1 MKYLLIL
8 VVVGQFWNTHS
19 EPSFATHRSLSI
31 PNEQLQKIND
41 LSDTAEFKKTLEPIL
56 IPRIVG
62 TEGHAKVKDYIV
74 NFMKKLNWSVELDSF
89 EDMTP
94 NMGQLTFHNIIA
106 KLNPDAKRYL
116 LLACHY
122 DSKYMKGEEFIGA
135 IDSAVPCAMLLHMAD
150 RLNAYFE
157 DTKDVS
163 LMFVF
168 FDGEEAFQ
176 EWGPTDSIY
185 GARHLAARWKKEDFL
200 PKIDLLCL
208 LDLLGAADPVL
219 FSFFSGTD
227 KWHLSLVDAESKMSS
242 GGFLNNS
249 KGNTVSKR
257 SNDNIYFQARSVR
270 SYIEDDHIPFL
281 HSGVPVLHLIPVPFP
296 KVWHTVDDNR
306 NVIDYK
312 TVEDLC
318 KILNVFV
325 LEYLNIPVGNKG

>member
-1 MKYLLIL
+1 M
-8 VVVGQFWNTHS
+8 
-19 EPSFATHRSLSI
+19 
-31 PNEQLQKIND
+31 QK
-41 LSDTAEFKKTLEPIL
+41 LK
-56 IPRIVG
+56 
-62 TEGHAKVKDYIV
+62 
-74 NFMKKLNWSVELDSF
+74 WSVELDSF
-89 EDMTP
+89 DDKTP
-94 NMGQLTFHNIIA
+94 NMGQLRFHNIIA

-135 IDSAVPCAMLLHMAD
+135 IDSAVPCAMLLHLAD
-150 RLNAYFE
+150 RMKSYLEEA
-157 DTKDVS
+157 KSSDVS
-163 LMFVF
+163 LMLVF
-168 FDGEEAFQ
+168 FDGEEAFE

-185 GARHLAARWKKEDFL
+185 GAKHLAARWKQEDFL

-227 KWHLSLVDAESKMSS
+227 KWHMNLVDAEKKLSL
-242 GGFLNNS
+242 GGLLNYSNE
-249 KGNTVSKR
+249 NTVSKR
-257 SNDNIYFQARSVR
+257 SSETTYFQSRSVR

-281 HSGVPVLHLIPVPFP
+281 LNGVPVLHLIPVPFP
-296 KVWHTVDDNR
+296 KVWHTINDNR

-325 LEYLNIPVGNKG
+325 LEYLNIPVGENKE